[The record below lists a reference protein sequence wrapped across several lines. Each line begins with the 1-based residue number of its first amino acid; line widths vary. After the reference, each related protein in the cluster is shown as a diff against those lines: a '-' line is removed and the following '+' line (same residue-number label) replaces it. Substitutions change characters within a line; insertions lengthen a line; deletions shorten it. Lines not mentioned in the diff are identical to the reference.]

1 MVIVLTLLIFSSSS
15 FPSHLSL
22 CASCLQQYS
31 IPYVH
36 IMSTIVFNTICAHH
50 VYNSIQYHLCTS
62 CLQYYSIL
70 FVYKMST
77 IHSEFRSNSDQ
88 CAHHGYNSIQY
99 HLCTSWLQY
108 YSILFVH
115 KMSTYN
121 TFRSNS
127 DQCAHHVYNT
137 FRSNSINLHIMSTI
151 VFETQSDS

>member
-1 MVIVLTLLIFSSSS
+1 
-15 FPSHLSL
+15 
-22 CASCLQQYS
+22 
-31 IPYVH
+31 
-36 IMSTIVFNTICAHH
+36 
-50 VYNSIQYHLCTS
+50 
-62 CLQYYSIL
+62 
-70 FVYKMST
+70 MST

-137 FRSNSINLHIMSTI
+137 FRSNSINMHIVSTI
-151 VFETQSDS
+151 ATQSD